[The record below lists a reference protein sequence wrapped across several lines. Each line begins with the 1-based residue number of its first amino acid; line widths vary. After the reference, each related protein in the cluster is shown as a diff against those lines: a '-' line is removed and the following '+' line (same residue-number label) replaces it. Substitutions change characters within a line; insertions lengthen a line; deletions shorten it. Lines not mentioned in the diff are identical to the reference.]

1 MSLTAG
7 TQLGPYEVVNSLGA
21 GGMGEV
27 YRARDP
33 RLHREVA
40 IKVLRDAVVDGAGPS
55 DRFQREALAAS
66 SLSHPHICAVYDV
79 GETNG
84 RPFLVME
91 LVEGQTL
98 HDVLLAA
105 PMDAAT
111 AIQMGIQI
119 AEALEAAHAKGVIHR
134 DIKPG
139 NIMISGRR
147 HVKVLDF
154 GLAKRVN
161 LPGSDQTKTFQA
173 LTQTGLIMGTPH
185 YMSPEVLQGHP
196 AEARGDLWALGVVLY
211 QMVSGRRPFEGTSAV
226 AVASAV
232 LHESA
237 PPLLETVPMP
247 LRALVARCLSK
258 RPEERFQSAGD
269 LREALERLHAP
280 ATGRLTTEVPRT
292 VTGGPA
298 SPNSEANHAFT
309 LAMQFMRVQN
319 DLKRGLKQ
327 LERAVELDPHFAEA
341 RRFLAFNYL
350 IQILNGFSNDGNLLY
365 VAEEELRRAE
375 AECPD
380 LASLPSAFA
389 GVYTAQG
396 RKEMIPFAALERVIA
411 EDGPAARDALLWRA
425 LLHTYAD
432 ENAKAKELCLRSLER
447 EPLFGAPR
455 MILGEA
461 LRAEGD
467 VESAIRELLNVL
479 EQAPANAGAMRWLA
493 LAYLDAGRLDQARAL
508 LEEKRGVFENNY
520 LWRLT
525 WALLLACE
533 GKQTEAIEAMDTETL
548 KFARLAYADTA
559 VVAEFYAMLGDASKA
574 IEWIEAAVRNGDE
587 RVAWFR
593 RNRRLAALQD
603 DPRFRRILQSME
615 TRRARRAG
623 QP

>member
-7 TQLGPYEVVNSLGA
+7 TQLGPYEIVSSLGA

-33 RLHREVA
+33 RLHRDVA
-40 IKVLRDAVVDGAGPS
+40 IKVLQDAAVEGTGVL

-66 SLSHPHICAVYDV
+66 ALNHPHICAVYDV
-79 GETNG
+79 GDVNG

-98 HDVLLAA
+98 HDFLHAGPTDA
-105 PMDAAT
+105 PT
-111 AIQMGIQI
+111 TIQLGIQI

-139 NIMISGRR
+139 NIMITGRR

-154 GLAKRVN
+154 GLAKRVG
-161 LPGSDQTKTFQA
+161 LTGPDATKTYQT

-196 AEARGDLWALGVVLY
+196 ADARSDLWALGVVLY

-232 LHESA
+232 LHETA

-258 RPEERFQSAGD
+258 RPDERFRNATEI
-269 LREALERLHAP
+269 REALEVMLAP
-280 ATGRLTTEVPRT
+280 IASRVTGDVPRT

-298 SPNSEANHAFT
+298 SPNAEANHAFA
-309 LAMQFMRVQN
+309 LAMQFLRVQN
-319 DLKRGLKQ
+319 DLARGQRQ
-327 LERAVELDPHFAEA
+327 LERALELDPHFSEA
-341 RRFLAFNYL
+341 RRFLAFNYV
-350 IQILNGFSNDGNLLY
+350 IQLYNGFTNDASLLY
-365 VAEEELRRAE
+365 VAEDELRRAE

-389 GVYTAQG
+389 AVYLAQG
-396 RKEMIPFAALERVIA
+396 RKEMVPLAELDRVTAI
-411 EDGPAARDALLWRA
+411 DGPAARDALLWRA
-425 LLHTYAD
+425 ILYLQAGQN
-432 ENAKAKELCLRSLER
+432 ERAKELLLRSLER

-455 MILGEA
+455 MILGDI

-467 VESAIRELLNVL
+467 VSGAIREQLRVL
-479 EQAPANAGAMRWLA
+479 EQAPNNIAAIRWLA
-493 LAYLDAGRLDQARAL
+493 LAYLDAGQLEQARAA
-508 LEEKRGVFENNY
+508 LEQSRRAFESNF
-520 LWRLT
+520 LWRAG

-533 GKQTEAIEAMDTETL
+533 GKPTEAIEAMDVETL
-548 KFARLAYADTA
+548 KFARVVFFETVA
-559 VVAEFYAMLGDASKA
+559 VAEFYALLGDTTKA
-574 IEWIEAAVRNGDE
+574 IEWIEMAVRNGDE
-587 RVAWFR
+587 RIEWFR
-593 RNRRLAALQD
+593 RNRRLAAIQD
-603 DPRFRRILQSME
+603 DPRFLRILQSIE
-615 TRRARRAG
+615 GRRSRRG
-623 QP
+623 FSS